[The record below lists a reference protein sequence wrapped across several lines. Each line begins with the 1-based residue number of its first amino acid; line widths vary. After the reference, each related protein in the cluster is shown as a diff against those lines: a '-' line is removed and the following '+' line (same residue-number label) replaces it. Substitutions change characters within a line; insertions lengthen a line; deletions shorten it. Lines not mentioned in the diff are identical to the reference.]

1 MTKIFKNM
9 APYWYMIV
17 AIVLLLI
24 VQAFGDLSLPQYTS
38 DIIDVG
44 IQNKGVEHI
53 LPVKMTEDEHEI
65 SQLYMTSKEKKIW
78 KDTYE
83 KKGEYYICKAE
94 DEEKLD
100 QLDDTFLTVIF
111 LNHNMSNVKESQFKK
126 MIKNSIALNPAMAPM
141 KDKIDDMSVDEI
153 GKMLNMKFKSFQEED
168 DNGKKVIYVDVRPM
182 LYQMKQTGMMSAKD
196 IQKSREEIE
205 KKMNDIGESTLFSTG
220 VAYATKCDKAA
231 GVDIDKIQTDYLWK
245 EGGRMLG
252 IAFMILVAAIGVGFL
267 ASKVG
272 ASIGR
277 DLRGKIYKKVM
288 GFSNAEMNRFSTAS
302 LITRS
307 TNDIQQ
313 IQMVTAVM
321 LRLLLYAPIIG
332 IGGIIKVY
340 QTGAGMEWI
349 IALAVVVILGFVML
363 LVSIAMPKFKIMQTL
378 VDGLNLVSREILT
391 GLSVI
396 RAFGREKT
404 EEERFDEANK
414 KLTGTQLFT
423 NRIMTFMMP
432 GMMFIMY
439 SVTILITWVSAQKI
453 DAGTLQVGA
462 MTAFITYAMQIVMA
476 FLMMTAMSIMV
487 PRAGVAADRIDEVLK
502 TEASVQNV
510 KKPETLKEHKGVL
523 EFSHVDFKYPGAE
536 HNVLSDIDF
545 KVEPGKTTAIIGS
558 TGCGKST
565 LVNLIPRF
573 YDVTGGQITLD
584 GKDIRRISMEELR
597 EEIGFVPQKGVLF
610 SGTIASNLR
619 FGKADATDEDI
630 KEAAEIAQATEF
642 IETKKEKYDSP
653 IAQGGSNVSGGQ
665 KQRLAIAR
673 AIAKK
678 AKVLVFD
685 DSFSALDMKTDAA
698 LRKELNEKVQDAS
711 IVIVAQRVSTILHAD
726 QILVLDEGKI
736 VGKGTHEELLKN
748 CEVYLQIAKSQLSE
762 KELGL
767 EKLGLAEEKVE
778 KETNKKE
785 ILSTKIDEKENNKL
799 KKKSN
804 DRKLKHKKGGK

>member
-1 MTKIFKNM
+1 MTKTFKNM

-53 LPVKMTEDEHEI
+53 LPVKMTEDEYEI
-65 SQLYMTSKEKKIW
+65 SQLYMTSKEKKVW

-83 KKGEYYICKAE
+83 KKGEYYICKVK

-100 QLDDTFLTVIF
+100 QLDDTFLTAIF

-126 MIKNSIALNPAMAPM
+126 MIKNSIASNPAMAPM

-153 GKMLNMKFKSFQEED
+153 GKMFNTEFKSFQEED
-168 DNGKKVIYVDVRPM
+168 DNGKKVTYVDVRPM

-205 KKMNDIGESTLFSTG
+205 KKMEDIGESTLFSTG

-252 IAFMILVAAIGVGFL
+252 IAFMILVAAVGVGFL

-363 LVSIAMPKFKIMQTL
+363 LVSMAMPKFKIMQTL

-423 NRIMTFMMP
+423 NRVMTFMMP

-439 SVTILITWVSAQKI
+439 GVTILITWVSAQKI

-502 TEASVQNV
+502 TESSIQNV

-536 HNVLSDIDF
+536 NNVLSDIDF
-545 KVEPGKTTAIIGS
+545 KVEPGRTTAIIGS

-619 FGKADATDEDI
+619 FGKEDATDEEVR
-630 KEAAEIAQATEF
+630 EAAAIAQATEF

-726 QILVLDEGKI
+726 QILVLDDGKI

-767 EKLGLAEEKVE
+767 EK
-778 KETNKKE
+778 
-785 ILSTKIDEKENNKL
+785 ENNKL
-799 KKKSN
+799 KKKSD
-804 DRKLKHKKGGK
+804 DRKLKRKKGGK

>member
-53 LPVKMTEDEHEI
+53 LPVKMTEDEYEI

-78 KDTYE
+78 KDTYK

-100 QLDDTFLTVIF
+100 QLDDTFLTAIF

-126 MIKNSIALNPAMAPM
+126 MIKNSIASNPAMAPM

-726 QILVLDEGKI
+726 QILVLDDGKI

-799 KKKSN
+799 KKKSD

>member
-17 AIVLLLI
+17 AIVLLLV

-53 LPVKMTEDEHEI
+53 LPVKMTEDEYEI
-65 SQLYMTSKEKKIW
+65 SQLYMTSKEKKVW

-83 KKGEYYICKAE
+83 KKGEYYICKVK

-100 QLDDTFLTVIF
+100 QLDDTFLTAIF

-126 MIKNSIALNPAMAPM
+126 MIKNSIASNPAMAPM

-153 GKMLNMKFKSFQEED
+153 GKMLNMEFKSFQEED
-168 DNGKKVIYVDVRPM
+168 DNGKKVTYVDVRPM

-205 KKMNDIGESTLFSTG
+205 KKMEDIGESTLFSTG

-252 IAFMILVAAIGVGFL
+252 IALMILVAAIGVGFL

-272 ASIGR
+272 ASVGR

-313 IQMVTAVM
+313 IQMVIAVM

-363 LVSIAMPKFKIMQTL
+363 LVSMAMPKFKIMQTL

-502 TEASVQNV
+502 TESSVQDV

-536 HNVLSDIDF
+536 QNVLSDIDF

-619 FGKADATDEDI
+619 FGRADATDEDI
-630 KEAAEIAQATEF
+630 KEAAEIAQAAEF

-726 QILVLDEGKI
+726 QILVLDDGKI

-767 EKLGLAEEKVE
+767 EKLGLSEEKVE
-778 KETNKKE
+778 KETNKK
-785 ILSTKIDEKENNKL
+785 
-799 KKKSN
+799 
-804 DRKLKHKKGGK
+804 GGK

>member
-126 MIKNSIALNPAMAPM
+126 MIKNSIASNPAMAPM

-153 GKMLNMKFKSFQEED
+153 GKMLNMEFKSFQEED

-726 QILVLDEGKI
+726 QILVLDDGKI

-799 KKKSN
+799 KKKSD

>member
-53 LPVKMTEDEHEI
+53 LPVKMTEDEYEI

-126 MIKNSIALNPAMAPM
+126 MIKNSIASNPAMAPM

-726 QILVLDEGKI
+726 QILVLDDGKI

-799 KKKSN
+799 KKKSD

>member
-53 LPVKMTEDEHEI
+53 LPVKMTEDEYEI

-78 KDTYE
+78 KDTYK

-100 QLDDTFLTVIF
+100 QLDDTFLTAIF

-126 MIKNSIALNPAMAPM
+126 MIKNSIASNPAMAPM

-153 GKMLNMKFKSFQEED
+153 GKMLNMEFKSFQEED
-168 DNGKKVIYVDVRPM
+168 DNGKKVTYVDVRPM

-363 LVSIAMPKFKIMQTL
+363 LVSMAMPKFKIMQTL

-642 IETKKEKYDSP
+642 IETKKEKYNSP

-726 QILVLDEGKI
+726 QILVLDDGRI

-799 KKKSN
+799 KKKSD